1 MKKLV
6 SRKLNFIALLLCL
19 WLPTINFA
27 QAQKTISGKVTD
39 EKNNFHPI
47 PLTELQTN

>member
-1 MKKLV
+1 MKKLLI
-6 SRKLNFIALLLCL
+6 RKLNFIPLLLCL

-39 EKNNFHPI
+39 EKNNFYPI
-47 PLTELQTN
+47 HLTKLQTN

>member
-1 MKKLV
+1 MKKLLI
-6 SRKLNFIALLLCL
+6 RKLNFIPLLLCL

-27 QAQKTISGKVTD
+27 QAQKTISGGFD
-39 EKNNFHPI
+39 PSKNNFYPI